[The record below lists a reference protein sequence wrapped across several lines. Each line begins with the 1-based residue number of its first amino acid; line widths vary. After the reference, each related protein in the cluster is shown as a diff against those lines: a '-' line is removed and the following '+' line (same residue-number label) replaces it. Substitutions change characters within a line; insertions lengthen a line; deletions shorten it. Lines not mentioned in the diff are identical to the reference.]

1 MYLYKYFPVY
11 QAEEYKKGVK
21 LIPSKDTV
29 KMLFRGSNVEEVTKT
44 LKFNL
49 QNYLNR
55 NHSTDI
61 TKVRL
66 VDYPLDVLEG
76 FNISTEQKEKLIR
89 AVIPASDLTPRKLKI
104 IDEIKLSVDNNTLA
118 SVIYSCLYDYYLG
131 LDVVPQL
138 SKNGYPAH
146 FLNCLGTKNRAKVA
160 RGMLP
165 TTQLLVS
172 HLLLFPQEYEE
183 VMGAYKAHLGSLLA
197 SNHPEGKYPTLIE
210 KSRTGLSRRLIE
222 RYGSLNDYLDHK
234 GFAHSYYTGILN
246 RRKLICDE
254 KIAEIAQDAEW
265 DMYDVVY
272 SNLLDMVDYLI
283 KSNHKKMG
291 LIPRSSQPK
300 RQTTEEQTSTE
311 PDEPQGVFSLDDF
324 NID

>member
-104 IDEIKLSVDNNTLA
+104 VDEIKLSVDNNTLA

-146 FLNCLGTKNRAKVA
+146 FLNCLGTKGRARVA
-160 RGMLP
+160 RGGLP
-165 TTQLLVS
+165 TTQMIVG
-172 HLLLFPQEYEE
+172 HLLLFPQEEDE
-183 VMGAYKAHLGSLLA
+183 LVGAYKAHLA
-197 SNHPEGKYPTLIE
+197 SVIASEYSEGKYPTLVE
-210 KSRTGLSRRLIE
+210 KSRTGLSKRLIE
-222 RYGSLNDYLDHK
+222 RYGSLDAYLTHR
-234 GFAHSYYTGILN
+234 GITPSNYTGVLN
-246 RRKLICDE
+246 RRTLIYDE
-254 KIAEIAQDAEW
+254 AVIRLAQDAEV
-265 DMYDVVY
+265 DVFDLIY
-272 SNLLDMVDYLI
+272 SNLVDMIGYLI
-283 KSNHKKMG
+283 KQNYKKMG
-291 LIPRSSQPK
+291 LIPRPSQPK
-300 RQTTEEQTSTE
+300 RQTTEEQTLTE
-311 PDEPQGVFSLDDF
+311 PDEPQGVFSLEDF
-324 NID
+324 DI